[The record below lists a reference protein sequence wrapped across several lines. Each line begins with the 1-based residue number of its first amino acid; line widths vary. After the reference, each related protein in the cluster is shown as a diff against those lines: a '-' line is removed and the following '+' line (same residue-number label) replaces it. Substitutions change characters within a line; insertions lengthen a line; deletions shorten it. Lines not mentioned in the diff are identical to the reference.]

1 MNDDQ
6 TLPVCQEGDN
16 RDSSEILTD
25 LDEEIVEISE
35 GRNGAST
42 SLKGSQAEVDMQQ
55 QLGGTQHDQMDAGDV
70 LKGPKVPD
78 GPTESVSESLIL
90 ETDDNDGTEIVM
102 RGTVNRQK
110 HIRRSRRKAAEH
122 VTGSKVTANNKHYHR
137 PTTDQWLKQIQVGS
151 GQGRSGL
158 GQAPVQIAR
167 GPAVDTAATTSVATV
182 SDSKYMT
189 DLETLEK
196 PVLFTG
202 IGKGSATK
210 QGTLQVGLLEVKAMK
225 VVEGI
230 PVSVVAAKELY
241 REGWVL
247 VAGSDGAVL
256 VRPGE
261 PDDEWD
267 SIELVVDKQ
276 GIPRLPVTAVSETKQ
291 AAAFE
296 VRRAVEAYRKER
308 HESETKVM
316 LQHWKAQHTPKCL
329 GCDHCMEAKFKRG
342 DGIKGPTLPKQ
353 ELDIG
358 FDLMGPLTE
367 SNDGNVYNL
376 VGVTTEGVGSAAG
389 LSDKKAATVL
399 KGVEK
404 IMATIRSIYSKPT
417 TVKIRFHTDVDKSF
431 QGEVAA
437 YCKDKE
443 WLQTT
448 T

>member
-1 MNDDQ
+1 M
-6 TLPVCQEGDN
+6 
-16 RDSSEILTD
+16 
-25 LDEEIVEISE
+25 
-35 GRNGAST
+35 
-42 SLKGSQAEVDMQQ
+42 
-55 QLGGTQHDQMDAGDV
+55 
-70 LKGPKVPD
+70 
-78 GPTESVSESLIL
+78 
-90 ETDDNDGTEIVM
+90 
-102 RGTVNRQK
+102 
-110 HIRRSRRKAAEH
+110 
-122 VTGSKVTANNKHYHR
+122 
-137 PTTDQWLKQIQVGS
+137 
-151 GQGRSGL
+151 
-158 GQAPVQIAR
+158 
-167 GPAVDTAATTSVATV
+167 
-182 SDSKYMT
+182 
-189 DLETLEK
+189 
-196 PVLFTG
+196 
-202 IGKGSATK
+202 
-210 QGTLQVGLLEVKAMK
+210 EVKAMK

-241 REGWVL
+241 REGWML

-261 PDDEWD
+261 PEDEWD

-276 GIPRLPVTAVSETKQ
+276 GIPRLPVSETKH

-342 DGIKGPTLPKQ
+342 DGVKGPALPKQ

-358 FDLMGPLTE
+358 FDLMGPLAE
-367 SNDGNVYNL
+367 SNDGNVYKL

-404 IMATIRSIYSKPT
+404 IMTTIRSIYKKPT
-417 TVKIRFHTDVDKSF
+417 TVKIRFHTDIDKSF

-448 T
+448 TEGYDSNAAATVEQRNQKIGGHRALLLTATGG